1 MDDLSIDQIRKVID
15 NVKLLPK
22 AESIPVLEAA
32 QELLQRKL
40 AAVKRSSLLDFVK
53 HMDPSYKIGP
63 HHRRLAKLLED
74 MAYGR
79 EVDRI
84 TVSMA
89 PRFGKSQLTSIYF
102 PAWFVGNFPSKQI
115 MMVSHTTDLA
125 VDFGRKVRNVVASA
139 KYREVFPEVM
149 LAADSKSA
157 GRWNTSQGGVYYA
170 TGVGS
175 ALAGR
180 GADFLCIDDA
190 ISEQEILGG
199 NYDVLTKTY
208 EWYAYGARTRL
219 MPGGCVA
226 IIGTRWAPND
236 LIGRVIDEAS
246 KNPDADQ
253 WEVVEFPAIF
263 ESVDEDGKFIQKS
276 LWPEQWT
283 LESLLRTKASM
294 PAFQWNAQ
302 YMQKPTAEEGA
313 IIKREWWQP
322 WEREE
327 PPACEFII
335 MALDAAAEKNNRAD
349 FTALLT
355 WGVFYTDDEVTGE
368 KTAKIILLNAIKKRL
383 EFPELKKL
391 AYEEYTYWQPDAFI
405 VEKKSAGTQ
414 LYQEMRRTGV
424 PVQEFTP
431 TRASGDKVARLMAV
445 SDIFASGMVYYP
457 AGRRWAEDV
466 IEEVSSFPVG
476 PHDDQ
481 VDCCSMALARFRN
494 GGFISLLSDR
504 DFDDGGFVPRRAA
517 YY

>member
-1 MDDLSIDQIRKVID
+1 MLNENLSIEDLRKIIS
-15 NVKLLPK
+15 NAHLLGNK
-22 AESIPVLEAA
+22 EHSRSVLEAA
-32 QELLQRKL
+32 NELLNRKL
-40 AAVKRSSLLDFVK
+40 SSLKRSSLLDFVK
-53 HMDPSYKIGP
+53 HMDPDYKIGS
-63 HHRRLAKLLED
+63 HHKRLAKILED

-79 EVDRI
+79 KDRA

-89 PRFGKSQLTSIYF
+89 PRMGKSQLTSIYF
-102 PAWFVGNFPSKQI
+102 PAWFIGNFPHKKI
-115 MMVSHTTDLA
+115 LMVSHTSDLA
-125 VDFGRKVRNVVASA
+125 VDFGRKVRNLVGDDRY
-139 KYREVFPEVM
+139 KEIFPGVD

-157 GRWNTSQGGVYYA
+157 GRWNTNKGGEYYA
-170 TGVGS
+170 CGVGS

-180 GADFLCIDDA
+180 GGDLIVLDDPHN
-190 ISEQEILGG
+190 EQDILNG
-199 NYDVLTKTY
+199 NYEIFEKAY
-208 EWYAYGARTRL
+208 QWYAYGLRTRL
-219 MPGGCVA
+219 MPGGAVA
-226 IIGTRWAPND
+226 IVATRWAPND
-236 LIGRVIDEAS
+236 LIGKVVEDSA
-246 KNPDADQ
+246 KNPGADQ
-253 WEVVEFPAIF
+253 WDVVEFPAILN
-263 ESVDEDGKFIQKS
+263 EGTDEEKS
-276 LWPEQWT
+276 LWPEQWS

-322 WEREE
+322 WPYEE
-327 PPACEFII
+327 PPACSFII

-355 WGVFYTDDEVTGE
+355 WGVFYSDDEDTGE
-368 KTAKIILLNAIKKRL
+368 KTAKIILLNAIKKRM
-383 EFPELKKL
+383 EFPELKEL

-414 LYQEMRRTGV
+414 LYQEMRRAGV

-457 AGRRWAEDV
+457 AGRRWAEEV

-481 VDCCSMALARFRN
+481 VDCTSMALARFRN